1 MFVNFH
7 TFTPPSSFI
16 RYFIHSF
23 SNIFSLISPS
33 KQLDVIKIAENP
45 LKTKKKTMP
54 SAPTEILSYE
64 SRTSIGDKIRKEGV
78 FEVNSLLYFFT
89 RHCISTGGGQSV
101 LLHTFASQL
110 NC

>member
-16 RYFIHSF
+16 RYFIYSF
-23 SNIFSLISPS
+23 SNIFSLIPPS

-45 LKTKKKTMP
+45 LKLKKTMP

-78 FEVNSLLYFFT
+78 FRKKRLAILF
-89 RHCISTGGGQSV
+89 H
-101 LLHTFASQL
+101 
-110 NC
+110 